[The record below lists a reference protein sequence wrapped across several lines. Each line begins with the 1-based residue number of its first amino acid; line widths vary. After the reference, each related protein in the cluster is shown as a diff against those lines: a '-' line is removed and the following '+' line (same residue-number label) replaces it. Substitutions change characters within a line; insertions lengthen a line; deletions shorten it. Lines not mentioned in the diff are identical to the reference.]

1 MIIDCIELKK
11 EVKELNDKF
20 YKLIKEITPEG
31 KKYNIKIISCNSDP
45 ASEIYMRNKMKA
57 LEDYQDILN
66 REIIFVDPKAGFNI
80 LEETVK
86 NLKVEDYH
94 ILQLPIETHYY
105 QNDFYDL
112 IDRIPNDI
120 DGFNYSDIV
129 SLVRNESDN
138 ENIIPATTRGILKAI
153 KKGLIM
159 QKGDKSLSGK
169 NVLMIGR
176 SEIVGKPT
184 SYLLTKYDATVTL
197 AHSKTPLNKLEKHF
211 ENADI
216 IISAVGKPR
225 VFGERFLKYGNKI
238 LIDVGINKT
247 NNGICGDFD
256 TTFEG
261 FDNLNHFY
269 TPVPK
274 GIGIL
279 TVEYFVNNALRLILM
294 NNWNRAS
301 SPEDRKRFNEL
312 IDQII

>member
-1 MIIDCIELKK
+1 MIIDCAELKK
-11 EVKELNDKF
+11 EVNELNNKF
-20 YKLIKEITPEG
+20 YELIKEITPEG
-31 KKYNIKIISCNSDP
+31 KKYNIHIISCNSNP

-57 LEDYQDILN
+57 LEDYQDILMRSIIHSDPKTGFN
-66 REIIFVDPKAGFNI
+66 RLEEII
-80 LEETVK
+80 K
-86 NLKVEDYH
+86 NLKADDYH
-94 ILQLPIETHYY
+94 ILQLPIETQYY